1 MWGTPCRAGMRRATP
16 FSPVLLGILFGLD
29 TCLPSTRS
37 TVGTYWVQVYSRPT
51 EPGQGAADSPGMGGV
66 TGILL
71 AASFMPVCS
80 VAGNGERMA
89 VTSNNIC
96 IAGSHWGAPFLR
108 LRGGVQGFDASW
120 RKREVGL
127 AKTKRQARVER
138 GKKLKAVMGGKEHK
152 GHKKKKVSLQDQE
165 FKSEWHRTRALHQAE
180 RRYERK
186 MSRTQANFTKSVLP
200 PSQDSQI
207 MVAGSGDEDE
217 EGEVESVPSSILR
230 EMQRI
235 EREGDASGSDIVVL
249 DGEGNPV
256 SLIVPPLRSAPGEAE
271 AGGGQ
276 REFEEFTRGAE
287 LRPYTDAEGN
297 VKWIDTRSEE
307 TKDQHR
313 QAALKHSGEADSS
326 SQALQLDPLRGGAAP
341 RYRMPAR
348 QPVLASY
355 GGISAG
361 QTLDDVSMQQDEE
374 RRRMLRYEQSQ
385 VHALTRKVVILLF
398 IPRPLCVSLSAVARV
413 LPCAFSCCCWRP
425 GCLIGLRVANVVQ
438 ATRFC
443 IYTPHGQVGQ
453 TGAREDRSAVSR
465 TSPPP
470 PPTAHPATVPSQR
483 RPRREKACGACQTS
497 RGPPQLGL
505 VRKAV
510 SSRHAG

>member
-1 MWGTPCRAGMRRATP
+1 MWGTPCQEGMRRATL

-165 FKSEWHRTRALHQAE
+165 FKSEWHRTRALQQAE

-186 MSRTQANFTKSVLP
+186 MSRTQANFTKSALP
-200 PSQDSQI
+200 PSQDSEI

-287 LRPYTDAEGN
+287 LRPYTDAAGN

-313 QAALKHSGEADSS
+313 QATLKHLGEADSS

-361 QTLDDVSMQQDEE
+361 QTLDDVSTQQDEE

-398 IPRPLCVSLSAVARV
+398 IPRPLCVLLSAVARV
-413 LPCAFSCCCWRP
+413 PTCEPQDSVSYARGVRILRP
-425 GCLIGLRVANVVQ
+425 R
-438 ATRFC
+438 ATC
-443 IYTPHGQVGQ
+443 VSYALHAQLGQ

-470 PPTAHPATVPSQR
+470 PPTAHPATVLSQH
-483 RPRREKACGACQTS
+483 RPRREKA
-497 RGPPQLGL
+497 
-505 VRKAV
+505 
-510 SSRHAG
+510 